1 MASLQRLNGR
11 KKLIE
16 LHKLSGEP
24 FYLNE
29 DQIEM
34 VKFIPETKIVM
45 MNKEFY
51 IVQDSGEQVVEKIIE
66 FKRKIMRPVGEKYP
80 EGKEKLLRRE

>member
-1 MASLQRLNGR
+1 M
-11 KKLIE
+11 IE
-16 LHKLSGEP
+16 LHKLSGEL

-29 DQIEM
+29 DRIEM

-66 FKRKIMRPVGEKYP
+66 FKRKIMRPVGEEYP
-80 EGKEKLLRRE
+80 EGKEELLRRE

>member
-1 MASLQRLNGR
+1 M
-11 KKLIE
+11 IE

-51 IVQDSGEQVVEKIIE
+51 IVQDSGN
-66 FKRKIMRPVGEKYP
+66 R
-80 EGKEKLLRRE
+80 

>member
-1 MASLQRLNGR
+1 M
-11 KKLIE
+11 IE
-16 LHKLSGEP
+16 LHKLSGEL

-34 VKFIPETKIVM
+34 VKFITETKIVM

-66 FKRKIMRPVGEKYP
+66 FKRKIMRPVGEEYP
-80 EGKEKLLRRE
+80 EGKEELLRRE

>member
-1 MASLQRLNGR
+1 M
-11 KKLIE
+11 IE
-16 LHKLSGEP
+16 LHKLSGELL
-24 FYLNE
+24 YLNE

-66 FKRKIMRPVGEKYP
+66 FKRKIMRPVGEEYP
-80 EGKEKLLRRE
+80 EGKEELLRRE